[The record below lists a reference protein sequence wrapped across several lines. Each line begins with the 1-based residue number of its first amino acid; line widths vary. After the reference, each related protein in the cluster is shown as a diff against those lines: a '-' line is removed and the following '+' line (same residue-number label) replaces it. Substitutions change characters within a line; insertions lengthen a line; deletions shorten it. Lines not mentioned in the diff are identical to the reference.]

1 MEVKG
6 PIYMQQMCPVQYSYS
21 MRGKHE
27 LYHADA
33 MKKKKPAQLVTIA
46 INVVFKSSLCGMQQH

>member
-6 PIYMQQMCPVQYSYS
+6 PIYMQQMYPVQYSYS

-33 MKKKKPAQLVTIA
+33 MKKRNQL
-46 INVVFKSSLCGMQQH
+46 NLLRLP